1 MENQQANKILS
12 NIGKLTS
19 QVREET
25 EEISPITNGFLISS
39 LPPLQFD
46 IDLFRF
52 FNRYIHMHILYL
64 YQTLNI
70 LKIQIFHIIEI
81 SRNFRFQKS
90 TNLHP
95 LMTGYR
101 FDF

>member
-19 QVREET
+19 QVREGT
-25 EEISPITNGFLISS
+25 VEISPITNDFLISS

-52 FNRYIHMHILYL
+52 FNRYIHSIRVPLPNNQYFENSDHPH
-64 YQTLNI
+64 N
-70 LKIQIFHIIEI
+70 
-81 SRNFRFQKS
+81 RNFAKLSLTFRFSQKPEKMFS
-90 TNLHP
+90 FQ
-95 LMTGYR
+95 R
-101 FDF
+101 